1 MIDYIALKHV
11 GPASSMN
18 INFAPK
24 LNILTGDNGLGKTFI
39 LDIAWFILTRT
50 WPQLP
55 ALPHRG
61 KDIQPEIEFRK
72 VWKDG
77 LTKPLKISYHFRSQ
91 KWGWESWDLSHDG
104 LALYV
109 RADGGVSV
117 WDQTKNYSER
127 FDAEEVDKYF
137 PIEAIH
143 FSSNDIYNG
152 ISKADKVLCNGLI
165 RDWVNWQYQK
175 KDIFKIFTNVLEI
188 LSPDSIEVIK
198 PGEPMR
204 VSVEDARDIPT
215 INLPYGTVPV
225 THASA
230 GMKRVLSIAYLM
242 VWAWNEH
249 RAASAILNQ
258 EPTKHFVIL
267 FDEVEAHLHPQW
279 QRTFMPALF
288 EAVNIL
294 EADLKVQVIASTH
307 APLVLAS
314 VETIFCEDKDKI
326 LNFELQKD
334 NVVINEIPWAKQG
347 DVVNWLVSEAFGLHQ
362 ARSKE
367 AERAI
372 EAAEAFMR
380 GDMEAL
386 PDSLKTKEAIHLELQ
401 RVLPGH
407 DPFWPR
413 WIVRVEDKVS

>member
-18 INFAPK
+18 VNFAPK

-127 FDAEEVDKYF
+127 FDAQGVDKYF

-175 KDIFKIFTNVLEI
+175 KDIFKIFTKVLEI

-326 LNFELQKD
+326 LNFELQKS

>member
-215 INLPYGTVPV
+215 IDLPYGTVPV